1 MLCFKSTRWTKYL
14 KVSNSD
20 RWNYESN
27 TRKKDEDWET
37 DRGQRNCLY
46 FWELSREERKNRG
59 REEKEIEKMEAALIK
74 GFWPTTAGTITV
86 TYSGKHKLTHNVVG
100 FMNWYQT
107 IWSKLWCEGRRN
119 FRCKAPYSGY
129 IWACVI
135 YGLKPSFFYI
145 FSKLLRKFCIWIFRK
160 NEMYENCK
168 RQIQTSL
175 HLKKDFYQFLR
186 EYRWKI
192 ARAVISHEN
201 HNSCPSVWQSVPCR
215 KHFHKTVPSQPYIKL
230 GLSKFSSFD
239 SPQLW
244 LSISFT
250 LFNFLSL
257 SLFLTLS

>member
-1 MLCFKSTRWTKYL
+1 MKIKLGPNCKCMLCFKSTRWTKYL

-27 TRKKDEDWET
+27 TRKKDKDWET

-129 IWACVI
+129 IWAGVI
-135 YGLKPSFFYI
+135 YAWITHHFVVII
-145 FSKLLRKFCIWIFRK
+145 FMR
-160 NEMYENCK
+160 CK
-168 RQIQTSL
+168 EI
-175 HLKKDFYQFLR
+175 K
-186 EYRWKI
+186 
-192 ARAVISHEN
+192 
-201 HNSCPSVWQSVPCR
+201 
-215 KHFHKTVPSQPYIKL
+215 SQL
-230 GLSKFSSFD
+230 FS
-239 SPQLW
+239 
-244 LSISFT
+244 IG
-250 LFNFLSL
+250 
-257 SLFLTLS
+257 LTL